1 MKVLYWNKDRKF
13 YNKMLNLAAPIVI
26 QNLIQSSLS
35 FVDTLIIGGLG
46 VTAIAS
52 VGLGNQYLFIIQVLL
67 TGVTGGAAV
76 FTAQLWGKKDIDNIN
91 RVTLL
96 SLIIGILLALVL
108 SLASFFNSSWIMSI
122 YTMDIAV
129 INCGASYLRF
139 SSLSYV
145 LLAITVTYSSV
156 LRTMGR
162 VKLPTIISVIALS
175 INTVLGYI
183 LVYGMFGVH
192 KFGAAGAGLSTLIAR
207 LIEMTAMLIIVGKEY
222 KEVLVKFKLIT
233 TINLTLVKEFFSLTI
248 PVVITELLWSVGI
261 SAYAIA
267 YASIGTDAIASK
279 NIMNTIEGLT
289 WVVFLGVG
297 NACAV
302 IIGNDIGAGNERDA
316 LEHSRKFTEISVGL
330 AVAAMV
336 IIIILAKPIV
346 SLFNV
351 PEVVSQFAVKNLYV
365 MAAFMWIRVLNFIL
379 LSGLLRSGGD
389 TKYSMA
395 ADMISVWFVGVPLAF
410 AAAKLWHLPVYFV
423 YAFASVEEIAKFVFA
438 LPRVYSKKW
447 IKNVTEAI

>member
-1 MKVLYWNKDRKF
+1 MKVFSSGKDKSF
-13 YNKMLNLAAPIVI
+13 YSKMLNLAAPIVI

-67 TGVTGGAAV
+67 TGVTAGAAV
-76 FTAQLWGKKDIDNIN
+76 FTAQLWGKRDMDNIK

-96 SLIIGILLALVL
+96 SLLIGISLALILALV
-108 SLASFFNSSWIMSI
+108 SSFNSSFIMSI
-122 YTMDIAV
+122 YSKDTAV
-129 INCGASYLRF
+129 IKCGASYLSF
-139 SSLSYV
+139 ASLSYV
-145 LLAITVTYSSV
+145 MLAITVTYSSV
-156 LRTMGR
+156 LRTMGK
-162 VKLPTIISVIALS
+162 VKLPTMISVTALA
-175 INTVLGYI
+175 INTLLGYS
-183 LVYGMFGVH
+183 LVYGLFGIP
-192 KFGAAGAGLSTLIAR
+192 KLGAAGAGLATLIAR
-207 LIEMTAMLIIVGKEY
+207 LLEMLAMILIVSKKY
-222 KEVLVKFKLIT
+222 REVLAPFKFIT
-233 TINLTLVKEFFSLTI
+233 TINMTLVKEFMSLTI
-248 PVVITELLWSVGI
+248 PVIITELLWSVGM

-267 YASIGTDAIASK
+267 YSSIGTDAIASK

-289 WVVFLGVG
+289 WVVFLGIG

-302 IIGNDIGAGNERDA
+302 IIGNDIGAGNEKEVID
-316 LEHSRKFTEISVGL
+316 HSKKFTEISVL
-330 AVAAMV
+330 LSAAAMV
-336 IIIILAKPIV
+336 AIIIFAKPIV

-351 PEVVSQFAVKNLYV
+351 PEIVSSYAVKNLYV
-365 MAAFMWIRVLNFIL
+365 MSAFMWIRVLNFTL

-410 AAAKLWHLPVYFV
+410 AAAKLWHLPVYYV
-423 YAFASVEEIAKFVFA
+423 YAFASVEEIAKFIFA

-447 IKNVTEAI
+447 IRNITEAI